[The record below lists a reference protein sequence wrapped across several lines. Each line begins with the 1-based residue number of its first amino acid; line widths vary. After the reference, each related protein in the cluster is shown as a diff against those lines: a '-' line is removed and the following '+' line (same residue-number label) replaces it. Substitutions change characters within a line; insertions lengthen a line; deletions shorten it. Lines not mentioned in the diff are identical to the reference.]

1 MNYENWCSRSNP
13 GHIIIVVDQNEYM
26 GEVSSGGLT
35 LAQRAARCVNMFL
48 SELFMSETIGIRI
61 PRKAR
66 ITILGYGGVNNN
78 VSIIHNQHM
87 DLLWY
92 DDKIP
97 RDTFVVKVSDG
108 IGRLM
113 DVECDMK
120 RYVSPIAI
128 GNVSVVEA
136 FKKVK
141 TMIIAEMAFSKSSNR
156 EYDPVPIV
164 LHLST
169 NVSPRITKE
178 CEQVIDSIKRIKLP
192 DGSPLIMNCILTKDD
207 SYEIIY
213 PNSLNIADNQIKS
226 FNNLS
231 SQIPETFIRGLIP
244 MGYPGIITT
253 CKALTVN
260 PYEGRAL
267 DFGLMQFGG
276 SEPHICRYY
285 C

>member
-1 MNYENWCSRSNP
+1 MNYENWCSCSNP
-13 GHIIIVVDQNEYM
+13 GHVIIVVDQNEYM
-26 GEVSSGGLT
+26 GEVSSNGQT
-35 LAQRAARCVNMFL
+35 FAQRVARCVNCFL
-48 SELFMSETIGIRI
+48 SELFLAETMGMGTRI
-61 PRKAR
+61 PRKAK
-66 ITILGYGGVNNN
+66 ITIIGYGGVNNN

-87 DLLWY
+87 DLLWC

-108 IGRLM
+108 TGRMM
-113 DVECDMK
+113 DVDYDIK

-128 GNVSVVEA
+128 GSVSVVEA

-178 CEQVIDSIKRIKLP
+178 CEQLIDSIKRIKLA

-213 PNSLNIADNQIKS
+213 PNSLNMVDNQIKS
-226 FNNLS
+226 FYDLS

-244 MGYPGIITT
+244 MGYPELITT

-260 PYEGRAL
+260 PNEFHAL

-276 SEPHICRYY
+276 SEPHIWR
-285 C
+285 

>member
-26 GEVSSGGLT
+26 GEVSSNGQT
-35 LAQRAARCVNMFL
+35 LAQRAARCVNCFL
-48 SELFMSETIGIRI
+48 SELFLSETIGMRI

-66 ITILGYGGVNNN
+66 ITIIGYGGVNNN
-78 VSIIHNQHM
+78 VSIIHNKHM
-87 DLLWY
+87 DILCS
-92 DDKIP
+92 DDRIP
-97 RDTFVVKVSDG
+97 CDTFFIKVCDG
-108 IGRLM
+108 SGRLL
-113 DVECDMK
+113 DVEWSMK
-120 RYVSPIAI
+120 QYVSPIAI
-128 GNVSVVEA
+128 GSVSVVEA

-141 TMIIAEMAFSKSSNR
+141 TMIIAEIAFSKSSNR

-178 CEQVIDSIKRIKLP
+178 CEQLIDSIKRIKLA

-213 PNSLNIADNQIKS
+213 PNSLNIVDNQIKS
-226 FNNLS
+226 FYYLS

-244 MGYPGIITT
+244 MGYPGLITT

-276 SEPHICRYY
+276 SEPHIIRRY
-285 C
+285 